1 VWCWPTGSHTT
12 LVNAIKQK
20 ICFKPILSIFNP
32 KLPLTVYTDASRDGY
47 AGILVQLSDNR
58 EKPIAFFSKQTT
70 SPEKNYHS
78 FELELLAI
86 VKTLEKFRIYLTGHH
101 FSVITNCNAVKNALT
116 KQTTIPQIAR
126 WVLSL
131 QDVSFTIQYK
141 AGSEMRKTWMCEVG
155 IFQKIPTQ
163 IKY

>member
-1 VWCWPTGSHTT
+1 
-12 LVNAIKQK
+12 
-20 ICFKPILSIFNP
+20 
-32 KLPLTVYTDASRDGY
+32 VYTDASRDGY

-58 EKPIAFFSKQTT
+58 EKPIAFFSKQIT

-86 VKTLEKFRIYLTGHH
+86 VKTLEKFRIYLTGFH
-101 FSVITNCNAVKNALT
+101 FTVITNCNAVKNALT
-116 KQTTIPQIAR
+116 KQTIIPRIVR

-131 QDVSFTIQYK
+131 QDVSFTIQHK